1 MATIKA
7 VIRSTKSTGFLSV
20 YIRVVHNSKTSYIK
34 TGKMISRDSVGKS
47 GEITDPV
54 VNEFCSRK
62 ILQYHE
68 ILNKVNVERWSVQQ
82 VVEYLTAENEDVCF
96 SDYARQHI
104 RGLINNGQERNAR
117 NYKAALGHLER
128 YFGTTKVMFSQLT
141 SHSVSLWI
149 KTLEKTARAKEQYP
163 VCMRQVFKAAMLE
176 YNDYDSGIIRIKTN
190 PWVKVEIPQADRTT
204 KRAISAEACRE
215 FFSAALPQ
223 SKMADPLPELGR
235 DVAKLILCLAGINT
249 IDIFELKKEDFRH
262 GCICYKRAKT
272 RNSRRD
278 EAYIEMR
285 VEPVLFPLFEKYQA
299 PADDPYLFN
308 FHLRYSTADSFNANV
323 NNGIKKVCA
332 ALGMPKEKWYCAYTF
347 RHTWATIA
355 QNDCGAHIAEV
366 GFAMNHSHGHTVT
379 RTYLKVDFTPAWELN
394 AKVVDFVLFS
404 NKKSKQGMADDIDN
418 PIAKQFKLSPKRMT
432 CGQAFFKGEVLAD
445 ITDIGFSNVDQVIA
459 KLVPQLPDTIPVGS
473 EVTFR
478 IKDLDTGL
486 QGVYYH
492 TKGKGF

>member
-1 MATIKA
+1 MASFKPC
-7 VIRSTKSTGFLSV
+7 VRRKRSDGLCQVYLRVTHNRKTG
-20 YIRVVHNSKTSYIK
+20 YIK
-34 TGKMISRDSVGKS
+34 TDKLVAAKS
-47 GEITDPV
+47 LSKTNEIKDAFVLRYCSDLVLRYSEFINSLDVVPAD
-54 VNEFCSRK
+54 VNELIN
-62 ILQYHE
+62 ILLSE
-68 ILNKVNVERWSVQQ
+68 S
-82 VVEYLTAENEDVCF
+82 EDLCF
-96 SDYARQHI
+96 SDYARKHI
-104 RGLINNGQERNAR
+104 RGLINNGQERNSR
-117 NYKAALGHLER
+117 NYIAALNHIER

-141 SHSVSLWI
+141 SSSVTMWI

-163 VCMRQVFKAAMLE
+163 VCMRQVFKAAVME
-176 YNDYDSGIIRIKTN
+176 YNDYDCGIIRIKTN

-215 FFSAALPQ
+215 FFSAALPK

-299 PADDPYLFN
+299 PADDTYLFN

-355 QNDCGAHIAEV
+355 QNDCGANIAEV

-379 RTYLKVDFTPAWELN
+379 RTYLKVDFTPAWVLN

-404 NKKSKQGMADDIDN
+404 NKKSKQGIADDIDN

-432 CGQAFFKGEVLAD
+432 CGQAFFKGEVLAEVS
-445 ITDIGFSNVDQVIA
+445 DIGFSNVDQVIRA
-459 KLVPQLPDTIPVGS
+459 LVPQLPNTIPVGS

-486 QGVYYH
+486 EGIYYH

>member
-1 MATIKA
+1 MATLKA

-34 TGKMISRDSVGKS
+34 TGKMISRESLGKS

-68 ILNKVNVERWSVQQ
+68 KLNKANVERWSVQQ

-96 SDYARQHI
+96 SDYARLHI
-104 RGLINNGQERNAR
+104 RSLINNGQERNAR

-141 SHSVSLWI
+141 SYSVTLWI
-149 KTLEKTARAKEQYP
+149 QTLEKTARAKELYP
-163 VCMRQVFKAAMLE
+163 VCMRQVFRAAVME
-176 YNDYDSGIIRIKTN
+176 YNDYDCGIIRIKTN

-215 FFSAALPQ
+215 FFSAALPK

-299 PADDPYLFN
+299 PADDTYLFN

-332 ALGMPKEKWYCAYTF
+332 ALGMPKDKWYCAYTF

-355 QNDCGAHIAEV
+355 QNDCGANISEV
-366 GFAMNHSHGHTVT
+366 GFAMNHSHGSTVT
-379 RTYLKVDFTPAWELN
+379 RTYLKMDFTPAWELN

-404 NKKSKQGMADDIDN
+404 NKKSKQGIADDIDN

-432 CGQAFFKGEVLAD
+432 CGQAFFKGEVLAEV
-445 ITDIGFSNVDQVIA
+445 TDIGFSNVDQVIRL
-459 KLVPQLPDTIPVGS
+459 LVPLLPDTIPVGS

-486 QGVYYH
+486 EGIYYH

>member
-1 MATIKA
+1 MASFKA
-7 VIRSTKSTGFLSV
+7 CVRRPRSDGFWQV
-20 YIRVVHNSKTSYIK
+20 YIRVTHNRKAGYIK
-34 TGKMISRDSVGKS
+34 TDKVVTNKSVTK
-47 GEITDPV
+47 TK
-54 VNEFCSRK
+54 EFKDAFVMRFCQDL
-62 ILQYHE
+62 ILKYNE
-68 ILNKVNVERWSVQQ
+68 ILNNIPTLPSEVNE
-82 VVEYLTAENEDVCF
+82 LIDILLAESDDVCF

-215 FFSAALPQ
+215 FFSAALPK

-285 VEPVLFPLFEKYQA
+285 VEPVLYPLFEKYQA

-404 NKKSKQGMADDIDN
+404 NKKSKQGIADDIDN

-459 KLVPQLPDTIPVGS
+459 QLVPQLPDTIPVGS